1 MGVPPKPPRLFH
13 ILILGT
19 PFHLNPERSSFALR
33 SRPGKFQVIGNHV
46 MCLTITSKVFY
57 TEVFDLDTLLTQAT
71 NVPNGEA
78 RLLKGSW
85 FRPIVTIAP
94 ISRTDE
100 ATHNVFFRNWHDAPL
115 EQIDE
120 LRIRGLGKTLNEDS
134 LSVVIDASV

>member
-1 MGVPPKPPRLFH
+1 M
-13 ILILGT
+13 
-19 PFHLNPERSSFALR
+19 
-33 SRPGKFQVIGNHV
+33 
-46 MCLTITSKVFY
+46 FY
-57 TEVFDLDTLLTQAT
+57 TEVFDLDTLRRQST

-78 RLLKGSW
+78 RLLKGSR

-120 LRIRGLGKTLNEDS
+120 LGIGGLGETLNEDS
-134 LSVVIDASV
+134 LSVVIDTSV